1 MILYIYCQDCFP
13 KSENCTEIIAGTCFR
28 GSVSPFESLP
38 IVIEKSCSSLQNFT
52 SISQDIEGI
61 ASVYCKE
68 NYQIS
73 QNDLDLCDCRNSN
86 VTRSVYNI
94 QDMPDVGS
102 AAALAYELRKLHASI
117 FQFIDHLP
125 LLGFSLK
132 INMSQLA
139 VGLQAA
145 SDKLT
150 SVSDEDPRKLLAFSL
165 WIVVAIE
172 SLVCCQTG
180 ELANNAVCPDSL
192 GNENVDE
199 KFVLTIFYFEACQP
213 KIEHLILWPRTTPG
227 SSIQLSK
234 CSQYYGLDKV
244 KGDLYRWC
252 QSTLTNSSIWSPV
265 SDCHCY
271 SEIVSIVYE
280 RMITIKS
287 KDYPPSYLIQ
297 MASFLHK
304 NQGDVAGK
312 QLTIDTLNLIYTIR
326 QERNVTNYPLEYQN
340 LDNCLLRT
348 ATDILQQLETT
359 STHCPIHEGQQVTLS
374 NVFYQ
379 LTYNVFGEEATNSFL
394 GTWENFTYQA
404 NMSKLISYE
413 LSWYQS
419 GCTHVGI
426 VVPLPPITI
435 IITIP
440 GMHDSYQDM
449 VNPQPVGPGDLTVL
463 VTGSD
468 EQPSPFQPLPPPVIH
483 VIQYNPI
490 QINGSNETTIASN
503 ETIIVNSTV
512 DPMFRVRLLH
522 SRILSIISY
531 IGLSLSAIGLIVT
544 LLAFIILRLP
554 KSRKWFI
561 HVNLIIAI
569 VFSNVGFMALINQTA
584 DKQEFPISELV
595 SAYERCVL
603 LQTNII
609 IFGITLY
616 ILTHRMSDGVK
627 KASES
632 NRKSLRTDIR
642 NAIAL
647 LPLLGL
653 CWIVGLFVPIPG
665 DYVADYLFT
674 ISISMQGFVLFLFHC
689 LLDKQVIAAIK
700 RRNFRWRP
708 ARAQSRSQVQLCLN
722 SYSQGNTLHCNSG
735 KVQTDHTTT
744 SFNKPC
750 SVSSS
755 GQSLRRKAPTRSCG
769 GTIDQNC
776 VDSISIESGKG
787 SIECNNWPEDTESS
801 SEKPSCKKISFPS
814 CDGIFNPDCIDT
826 LSTSPDSGQYQ

>member
-1 MILYIYCQDCFP
+1 M
-13 KSENCTEIIAGTCFR
+13 
-28 GSVSPFESLP
+28 
-38 IVIEKSCSSLQNFT
+38 
-52 SISQDIEGI
+52 
-61 ASVYCKE
+61 
-68 NYQIS
+68 
-73 QNDLDLCDCRNSN
+73 
-86 VTRSVYNI
+86 
-94 QDMPDVGS
+94 
-102 AAALAYELRKLHASI
+102 
-117 FQFIDHLP
+117 
-125 LLGFSLK
+125 
-132 INMSQLA
+132 
-139 VGLQAA
+139 
-145 SDKLT
+145 
-150 SVSDEDPRKLLAFSL
+150 
-165 WIVVAIE
+165 
-172 SLVCCQTG
+172 TG
-180 ELANNAVCPDSL
+180 AD
-192 GNENVDE
+192 
-199 KFVLTIFYFEACQP
+199 FEACQP

-280 RMITIKS
+280 R
-287 KDYPPSYLIQ
+287 
-297 MASFLHK
+297 
-304 NQGDVAGK
+304 
-312 QLTIDTLNLIYTIR
+312 
-326 QERNVTNYPLEYQN
+326 
-340 LDNCLLRT
+340 CLLRT

-440 GMHDSYQDM
+440 GIHDSYQDM

-561 HVNLIIAI
+561 HINLIIAI

-584 DKQEFPISELV
+584 DKGWCTAITVMLQFFFTSIFTWQLVEGIHLYRVLVTVFIIERRWHIYLFLAIGWGTPAVVSGISIAAFPQAYTNNTACWIRSSFIWVFLAPLTVITLQVFPISELA

-735 KVQTDHTTT
+735 KVQT
-744 SFNKPC
+744 
-750 SVSSS
+750 VSSS
-755 GQSLRRKAPTRSCG
+755 GQSLRRKAPTRGCG

-814 CDGIFNPDCIDT
+814 CDGIFNRDCIDT